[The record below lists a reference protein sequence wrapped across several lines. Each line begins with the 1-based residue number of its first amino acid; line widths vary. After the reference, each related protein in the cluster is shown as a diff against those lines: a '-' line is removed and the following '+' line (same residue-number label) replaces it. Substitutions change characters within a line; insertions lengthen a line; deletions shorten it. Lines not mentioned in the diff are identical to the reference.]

1 MIAEHYRRCS
11 DRRCWWFSFDFWTD
25 VIFCKLVL
33 GSNVRSGPF
42 SGVLWGPEDTLPLV
56 VAPQSV
62 GRMKALAC
70 DSMAQLI
77 SKHLQTRTFVN
88 LFPFFY
94 NMRKTFLNLSSKSG
108 APIHN
113 IFLVKKRGGGCLN
126 RLHYFSLRE
135 NNTAS
140 PDRGKIPRTL
150 PHAREGQIL
159 WRT

>member
-1 MIAEHYRRCS
+1 M
-11 DRRCWWFSFDFWTD
+11 
-25 VIFCKLVL
+25 IFCKLVL

-42 SGVLWGPEDTLPLV
+42 SGVLWGPADTLPLV

-113 IFLVKKRGGGCLN
+113 IFLVKKNAAGGV
-126 RLHYFSLRE
+126 
-135 NNTAS
+135 
-140 PDRGKIPRTL
+140 
-150 PHAREGQIL
+150 
-159 WRT
+159 